1 MRSDWDWTP
10 AVNQRREVALHLYPT
25 LSPGEFAIG
34 RRIAA
39 GYLAARD
46 YAAGDLAT
54 ASNGTAYRCT
64 APVRGEEPSTS
75 AYWTAAV
82 EADYALPAPVDL
94 SALVVSL
101 SHSARELRF
110 SLAWHAELTE
120 LPAIGT
126 VVAAVDVASGQAF
139 FAGVLEAVDQRT
151 EKRGER
157 TLSATVRLREATPWW
172 RRVRWNTEVYPVGTE
187 ISVIMRD
194 VLKAIGLTD
203 DEIAVGPMGRWTPHS
218 SMQLA
223 DLTAWDMLQTLA
235 FPVLADPFVDAI
247 GRFRLISRD
256 VTRAP
261 DLELTTGQVL
271 SISGSKARSETTS
284 VTLKW
289 LDRNLTK
296 SPQQEQALGQASI
309 TSGFFNL
316 KQSRQIW
323 WSDGRWQRAE
333 NTHMK
338 VLQSIN
344 SGLLPVGDES
354 YRVLDE
360 FHGEITVKT
369 SAWVPTVLSHGL
381 ALMVA
386 AAAIPDGVAISNT
399 IPIGRIVHVLAELE
413 VFLTVASIGTGSYEV
428 WGEPYDYVHA
438 INTTEA
444 YNEAAREWQRS
455 EEVLESDYIHD
466 EAHAQQVATHELLY
480 RSLAARS
487 VTVEVVDDP
496 RIEPGDILGLPN
508 GERLYVLDYSRDL
521 SRGSAATLRLSGFQ
535 A

>member
-1 MRSDWDWTP
+1 
-10 AVNQRREVALHLYPT
+10 
-25 LSPGEFAIG
+25 
-34 RRIAA
+34 
-39 GYLAARD
+39 
-46 YAAGDLAT
+46 
-54 ASNGTAYRCT
+54 
-64 APVRGEEPSTS
+64 
-75 AYWTAAV
+75 
-82 EADYALPAPVDL
+82 
-94 SALVVSL
+94 
-101 SHSARELRF
+101 
-110 SLAWHAELTE
+110 
-120 LPAIGT
+120 
-126 VVAAVDVASGQAF
+126 
-139 FAGVLEAVDQRT
+139 
-151 EKRGER
+151 
-157 TLSATVRLREATPWW
+157 
-172 RRVRWNTEVYPVGTE
+172 
-187 ISVIMRD
+187 
-194 VLKAIGLTD
+194 
-203 DEIAVGPMGRWTPHS
+203 
-218 SMQLA
+218 
-223 DLTAWDMLQTLA
+223 
-235 FPVLADPFVDAI
+235 
-247 GRFRLISRD
+247 
-256 VTRAP
+256 
-261 DLELTTGQVL
+261 VL